1 MSAPQQT
8 PAERLALS
16 RERLRVAL
24 ARHAQPQPLHNAAGP
39 DSDLLAILKAAL
51 PGTGVLIDLV
61 GEWWKRQPLH
71 TSGLLSTGLVQN
83 VLRPLAQRNPIA
95 LAVGAVVVGVAL
107 AWSRPWRWIFQPQ
120 LLSRW
125 GPTVLSSVLAS
136 AAVRTWLAT
145 VLAPQP
151 EATASAPTPTPPPES
166 PPAEPTQES
175 VPTGL

>member
-1 MSAPQQT
+1 MSAPLPT

-24 ARHAQPQPLHNAAGP
+24 ARHAKPQPSHNAAGP

-71 TSGLLSTGLVQN
+71 TSGVLSSGLVQN

-95 LAVGAVVVGVAL
+95 LAAGAVVVGIAL
-107 AWSRPWRWIFQPQ
+107 AWSRPWRWAFQPH

-145 VLAPQP
+145 VLAQQP
-151 EATASAPTPTPPPES
+151 ETAAASTPTPTPPPAS
-166 PPAEPTQES
+166 PEPTEES
-175 VPTGL
+175 APTGL